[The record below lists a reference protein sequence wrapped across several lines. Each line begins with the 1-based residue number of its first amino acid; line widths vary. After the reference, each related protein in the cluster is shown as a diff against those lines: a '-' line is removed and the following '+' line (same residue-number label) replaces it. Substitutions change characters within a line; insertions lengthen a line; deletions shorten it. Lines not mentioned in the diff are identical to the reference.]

1 MALVLYAI
9 FVVAI
14 KLTVD
19 AFFKGGGGRY
29 CSGCL
34 FPYLNSCII
43 CIFQLG

>member
-19 AFFKGGGGRY
+19 AFFLGGGVWGVIVLVAFFR
-29 CSGCL
+29 L
-34 FPYLNSCII
+34 KTRV
-43 CIFQLG
+43 

>member
-19 AFFKGGGGRY
+19 AFFFGGGGGRY

-34 FPYLNSCII
+34 FQY
-43 CIFQLG
+43 

>member
-19 AFFKGGGGRY
+19 AFFKGGGG
-29 CSGCL
+29 GV
-34 FPYLNSCII
+34 
-43 CIFQLG
+43 IFMVAFLRI

>member
-19 AFFKGGGGRY
+19 AFFWGGGGVIVLVAFFSIKTRV
-29 CSGCL
+29 
-34 FPYLNSCII
+34 
-43 CIFQLG
+43 